1 MSLKD
6 KASLIFKPSR
16 YKAGTAYSFRGTDFT
31 FTRASTA
38 TRVNASGLIEDVA
51 SGVPRLNYDP
61 TDLTK
66 DPVLL
71 LEPSRTNKQTQSE
84 NINTTNYSGTSGVTI
99 ISNSDISPDGTST
112 ADKIVPTAVNEY
124 HKVNTI
130 LATVNGYDIISCF
143 VKSSGYNH
151 VQLTSWANPTDFVNF
166 DLSDGTVGTV
176 SVATIYGIQS
186 YGNGWYRI
194 WANVQASGSGNVGIQ
209 VVTSKTAGW
218 AQQFVGDGSSG
229 ILLWGVQIEASS
241 NYPSSY
247 IRTSGSAVTR
257 SAEAAS
263 NSSASS
269 VIGQSQGTIFID
281 FVFNG
286 KSDSL
291 ADNFNLAL
299 GTWASNIIVIGNY
312 NSALY
317 ARIYESTVLY
327 FNQDFGTMTAGGRY
341 KCAIA
346 YASNDAVFYVNGK
359 LIAADSSVN
368 VPATSTISL
377 NRSSLE
383 SSKDVNEVLLFKSRL
398 SNDELASLTSFDDY
412 EELVDAKGLTWESPT
427 ITNNRLTALAEL

>member
-1 MSLKD
+1 VSG
-6 KASLIFKPSR
+6 SSIV
-16 YKAGTAYSFRGTDFT
+16 T
-31 FTRASTA
+31 
-38 TRVNASGLIEDVA
+38 NAIV
-51 SGVPRLNYDP
+51 
-61 TDLTK
+61 
-66 DPVLL
+66 
-71 LEPSRTNKQTQSE
+71 
-84 NINTTNYSGTSGVTI
+84 
-99 ISNSDISPDGTST
+99 SPDGTS
-112 ADKIVPTAVNEY
+112 
-124 HKVNTI
+124 
-130 LATVNGYDIISCF
+130 NGNKLTYNGGSYAFGRSSYTSGAGTFSIF
-143 VKSSGYNH
+143 VKKGNWTYVGIRNSHLSGDH
-151 VQLTSWANPTDFVNF
+151 SVFDFDKEQFILVQSGHTCTFEKYP
-166 DLSDGTVGTV
+166 
-176 SVATIYGIQS
+176 
-186 YGNGWYRI
+186 NGWYRLI
-194 WANVQASGSGNVGIQ
+194 DYQSVSVSPVSGYRGIALCGSDGNENGTGVLSGANVFFWG
-209 VVTSKTAGW
+209 
-218 AQQFVGDGSSG
+218 AQGELSVS
-229 ILLWGVQIEASS
+229 
-241 NYPSSY
+241 YPSSY

-377 NRSSLE
+377 NRSSFE